1 MQAINLFQMRTIYLY
16 LISILLIG
24 LGYISILPPFEGF
37 DETAHYSRL
46 REIKGHP
53 LAIFDRE
60 SFLDRAVVEY
70 TGPVPYSSGEPP
82 FDGGFNYQKFFG
94 DQVNLDDYIK
104 KYCQSPMNAAFV
116 ASADRNWQN
125 QHPPLYYLLLAP
137 LTIKSIPFIYQFYMI
152 RLVSFVIALAGVFFA
167 LLSLRNIF
175 QSNGNKN
182 ELAASLFGFMIYPII
197 FPMFFLEFAR
207 IGNDSLCLLIT
218 GLMFYIWTLNSDTW
232 YSRNKSILIGCLLGL
247 GLITK
252 ALFIPI
258 TGAVFFFMTLQ
269 NFANGITFVKSLQL
283 LKKLSLIFFPAAIIG
298 GSWYLFKIIFYGDP
312 GLGTEVIDL
321 GSNGGLL
328 TGLISNFSL
337 LGFIRGLL
345 VPIVSFTWAGSW
357 SLVRMPE
364 YLELPLLFFGFGLLY
379 LHFQHLKKE
388 NIENYHWL
396 GFLMFVFIYIGL
408 AFHVLISMSLTGL
421 GQSGGWYLHIL
432 MPWIALAIGLASFR
446 FIQFH
451 LNRIIFF
458 ALLIYAFFFQ
468 LMAIL
473 SHLAL
478 FSGFASKGL
487 NKHFLFPEKTF
498 VSNDYFAMLNNLSIL
513 TFPHLG
519 ILLIAL
525 GFFTLFCLIIRT
537 SKLLELKKNGSQFA
551 NTH

>member
-46 REIKGHP
+46 REIKDHP
-53 LAIFDRE
+53 LAIIEKE
-60 SFLDRAVVEY
+60 SFLDSSVVEY

-82 FDGGFNYQKFFG
+82 FDEGFNYQKFFG

-104 KYCQSPMNAAFV
+104 KYWQSPMNASFV
-116 ASADRNWQN
+116 ASPDRNWQN

-152 RLVSFVIALAGVFFA
+152 RLLSFVIALAGVFFA

-207 IGNDSLCLLIT
+207 IGNDSLCLMII
-218 GLMFYIWTLNSDTW
+218 GLMFYIWTHNSNTW

-258 TGAVFFFMTLQ
+258 TGAVFFFITLQ
-269 NFANGITFVKSLQL
+269 NFANGITFVKSLKL
-283 LKKLSLIFFPAAIIG
+283 LKKLSLIFFSAAIIG
-298 GSWYLFKIIFYGDP
+298 GSWYVFKIVFYGDP
-312 GLGTEVIDL
+312 GLGTEVVDL

-328 TGLISNFSL
+328 TGLISNFSFV
-337 LGFIRGLL
+337 GFIRGLL

-364 YLELPLLFFGFGLLY
+364 YLQLPLLFFGFGLLFLY
-379 LHFQHLKKE
+379 FKHLRKE
-388 NIENYHWL
+388 SIDNYHWL
-396 GFLMFVFIYIGL
+396 GFLVFLFVYIGL
-408 AFHVLISMSLTGL
+408 AVHVVISMSLSGL

-432 MPWIALAIGLASFR
+432 MPWVASAIGHASFR
-446 FIQFH
+446 FIQTYP
-451 LNRIIFF
+451 NKIIFLV
-458 ALLIYAFFFQ
+458 LLMYSFLFQ
-468 LMAIL
+468 LGAIL
-473 SHLAL
+473 SHAAL
-478 FSGFASKGL
+478 FGAGAFKGTNKSFVFNQDILTLDIISKIYKNLSVIVFPNLSFAS
-487 NKHFLFPEKTF
+487 FF
-498 VSNDYFAMLNNLSIL
+498 
-513 TFPHLG
+513 
-519 ILLIAL
+519 L
-525 GFFTLFCLIIRT
+525 GFFILGYLIIKT
-537 SKLLELKKNGSQFA
+537 QSYNKEYLPD
-551 NTH
+551 